1 MADDCITDKA
11 VFVVGFTTDATH
23 VIIGLP
29 KIALDDLHKGN
40 AIDYDMRRKFGL
52 PMTIQIVAG
61 EVTREEM
68 TQMVYGVGR
77 ALGMN
82 IHTVDEIKREH

>member
-1 MADDCITDKA
+1 MADCMEKA
-11 VFVVGFTTDATH
+11 VFVVGFTEDATH

-29 KIALDDLHKGN
+29 KQALDDLHNGN
-40 AIDYDMRRKFGL
+40 SIDYDMREKFGL
-52 PMTIQIVAG
+52 PMTIQVVGG

-68 TQMVYGVGR
+68 TQMVQGVGR

-82 IHTVDEIKREH
+82 IKTVDEIKREH